1 MRLVTLAA
9 AIFFALEAHASETA
23 ILAFWYPNGV
33 VVGADSRELTNVGP
47 PRDLCKMAIVG
58 NVAVA
63 EAGWLHFRHQH

>member
-9 AIFFALEAHASETA
+9 AIFFALEAHASATA

-47 PRDLCKMAIVG
+47 PRDL
-58 NVAVA
+58 
-63 EAGWLHFRHQH
+63 